1 MLRLFLTSLLGMV
14 MLATGAAGLPAKRL
28 PSARNLKINGL
39 MTYDTHK
46 DGNLFGLYSYYAAT
60 PGVRK
65 LVTAMPFV
73 TANGGAVYDQG
84 KFYLFNYSIDYG
96 YVNSAAYTV
105 YDATT
110 GAQLSQKS
118 LGYDAHTVYLNAA
131 TAVAKDPKSGT
142 VYACTYSYNAAT
154 QALGYVLAKWN
165 LEGMSKDSI
174 APLATGMRVMAAAPD
189 GTLYGITMKTQSGS
203 QAGGRLVKIDTA
215 TGALTE
221 IGATGVTPDYFQSAV
236 IDKSTGVFYWFAVDA
251 NQNANLYTVDLA
263 TGKATLVGALP
274 YADQVLAAYVPDPE
288 AADGAPSPAS
298 QLKVAFAEGSLNG
311 QVAFDVPVETYSGA
325 QLEDSVD
332 YYIVASGDTV
342 ATGSAA
348 PGTHVSAAVKVAAPG
363 VYKLEVSLAN
373 AAGSSPKTDTTLYI
387 GHDTPLPIKAV
398 TATREGTTN
407 VLKWATPAGTVHGGY
422 MNRSNLTYNIV
433 RLPAGVEVATGVTD
447 TTWSEV
453 LDAEYIATCRYAVT
467 PCNLNM
473 AGTAT
478 TSNALK
484 VGNYLALPYSEDFA
498 SQDGFDMFTVI
509 NANNDANTWAYYSGT
524 ARYRGSYTKAADDWL
539 VVAPV
544 KLLKG
549 YSYDLSY
556 DVYGSNARYA
566 NVLEVMMGTRPEA
579 ASMTTTL
586 KAAAS
591 YSNVAASPA
600 TETVTLKPDT
610 TGIYYI
616 GFHVTSAKSQGNL
629 MLDNVKISAPVSME
643 VPAAV
648 QHLTV
653 TPAPQGVLKASLQFE
668 SPATNAEG
676 GSLTELK
683 HFVITRNGQPIAQL
697 DAASPQVAQYT
708 YTDTAA
714 TSGFNVYT
722 VAAANSYGTGEAVA
736 DTAYVGIDVPVAP
749 QQLVLA
755 DNGDGTGRLSWTPV
769 PSVGVNGGYVDSA
782 RVTYA
787 IADIDGKPVATGV
800 TGTSLALSSLYNG
813 TPQQEASF
821 TITAVSA
828 AGTSAATSTGSLL
841 LGQPYATPYTE
852 GFASAQYSSGPWLS
866 QTLVGK
872 TYNAR
877 WTVRADQDQDGNGG
891 SADFQGYQQGGMAR
905 FMGPKIDISS
915 LARPVASLWVLYK
928 DNGKSR
934 VTLQVAV
941 DNGPWQDV
949 AQLAVPDTAQ
959 SWTQVVVDLSA
970 FKSRNVRLGFL
981 GECIEG
987 YNFAYVDNLQVYD
1000 QVNTGVS
1007 PVATFGPKTV
1017 KGIYGIDGRRRS
1029 ALDKG
1034 INIVTYTDGSAVK
1047 VVVK

>member
-1 MLRLFLTSLLGMV
+1 MLRLFFTGLLGMA
-14 MLATGAAGLPAKRL
+14 MLAAGAAGVPAKRL
-28 PSARNLKINGL
+28 PSAGNLKINGL

-46 DGNLFGLYSYYAAT
+46 DGNLFGLYSYKAAT

-105 YDATT
+105 YDVAT
-110 GAQLSQKS
+110 GAQLSQQS

-131 TAVAKDPKSGT
+131 TAVAKDPASGT

-154 QALGYVLAKWN
+154 QSLGYVLAKWD
-165 LEGMSKDSI
+165 LEGMKKDSI

-189 GTLYGITMKTQSGS
+189 GTLYGITMKTQN
-203 QAGGRLVKIDTA
+203 AAETGGRLVKIDKT
-215 TGALTE
+215 TGALTVV
-221 IGATGVTPDYFQSAV
+221 GATGVTPDYFQSAV
-236 IDKSTGVFYWFAVDA
+236 IDKNTGVFYWFAVDA
-251 NQNANLYTVDLA
+251 NQNANLYTVDLT

-288 AADGAPSPAS
+288 AADGAPSPVS
-298 QLKVAFAEGSLNG
+298 QLMAAFAGGSLEG
-311 QVAFDVPVETYSGA
+311 KVAFDVPAQTYSGA
-325 QLEDSVD
+325 PLAGNVD
-332 YYIVASGDTV
+332 YCIVAGGDTV
-342 ATGSAA
+342 AAGTAA
-348 PGTHVSAAVKVAAPG
+348 PSEHVSAAVKVAAPG

-373 AAGSSPKTDTTLYI
+373 AAGSSPKADTTLYI
-387 GHDTPLPIKAV
+387 GQDTPLPVKTV
-398 TATREGTTN
+398 TATREGSTN
-407 VLKWATPAGTVHGGY
+407 VLKWTTPAGTVHGGY
-422 MNRSNLTYNIV
+422 MDPSRLTYNIV
-433 RLPAGVEVATGVTD
+433 RLPAGVEVATGVSD
-447 TTWSEV
+447 TTWSET
-453 LDAEYIATCRYAVT
+453 LDAEYITTCRYAVT
-467 PCNLNM
+467 PCNLTM
-473 AGTAT
+473 AGAST

-484 VGNYLALPYSEDFA
+484 MGNYLALPYSEDFA
-498 SQDGFDMFTVI
+498 SQDGFDLFTVV
-509 NANNDANTWAYYSGT
+509 NANNDANTWAYYNGT
-524 ARYRGSYTKAADDWL
+524 ARYRGSYTAAADDWL

-556 DVYGSNARYA
+556 DVYGSNARYT
-566 NVLEVMMGTRPEA
+566 NVLEVMMGTQPTA
-579 ASMTTTL
+579 ASLTTTL
-586 KAAAS
+586 TAAAS

-629 MLDNVKISAPVSME
+629 MIDNVKIAAPVSME

-653 TPAPQGVLKASLQFE
+653 TPAPQGELKATLHFE

-676 GSLTELK
+676 GPLAELK
-683 HFVITRNGQPIAQL
+683 HFIITRNGVPIAQL
-697 DAASPQVAQYT
+697 DAASAQVAQYS
-708 YTDTAA
+708 YTDTVA

-736 DTAYVGIDVPVAP
+736 DTAYVGIDVPVSP
-749 QQLVLA
+749 QQLGLT
-755 DNGDGTGRLSWTPV
+755 DNGDGTGRLTWTAV
-769 PSVGVNGGYVDSA
+769 PSVGVNGGYVDPA
-782 RVTYA
+782 QVTYTV
-787 IADIDGKPVATGV
+787 ADIAGHVVAAGV
-800 TGTSLALSSLYNG
+800 KGTSLAIDTLYNG
-813 TPQQEASF
+813 TPQREASF
-821 TITAVSA
+821 TVTATSA

-841 LGQPYATPYTE
+841 LGQPYATPYNE
-852 GFASAQYSSGPWLS
+852 GFAGAQYSSGPWLS

-877 WTVRADQDQDGNGG
+877 WTARTDQDQDGNGG

-905 FMGPKIDISS
+905 FMGPKIDLST
-915 LARPVASLWVLYK
+915 LARPVVSLWVLYK
-928 DNGKSR
+928 DNDKSR

-981 GECIEG
+981 GECVEG

-1000 QVNTGVS
+1000 QVNTGVA
-1007 PVATFGPKTV
+1007 PVAAIAPKTV
-1017 KGIYGIDGRRRS
+1017 KGIYGIDGRKRL

-1047 VVVK
+1047 VLVR